1 MTRARIGVIGTGWWA
16 TDIHIPAL
24 RAHPEADLV
33 ALCDTDP
40 RRLAA
45 AASAYGIDHA
55 YTDVAAMLEAQPLD
69 GAVVASSNASHYAVA
84 RACLERGLH
93 VMLEKP
99 MTLRARDAGDLIEL
113 AAARGRELIV
123 GYPYN
128 YTRYAL
134 RAREVLAAG
143 ELGRVQFV
151 NLFFNSHMTPIFS
164 GAFDADFAVHG
175 PDQYVR
181 PERSGGGHGQVQI
194 THAAGLLF
202 FVSGLRPQRV
212 SALMADH
219 GFGID
224 LVDAMAVAFDGGAL
238 GTVGGSGNEQGLTFR
253 LFLGCEGGGID
264 IDAGAGVA
272 TIRRNGAE
280 AERVGTEPGKP
291 LYPSDATAH
300 NLVEV
305 IVRGAGNG
313 SPAEVGWRASELL
326 DAAYRSAAQQGRPVT
341 REELYREDR

>member
-40 RRLAA
+40 ERLEA
-45 AASAYGIDHA
+45 AASEYGVDHS
-55 YTDVAAMLEAQPLD
+55 YTDVEAMLEAQPLD

-99 MTLRARDAGDLIEL
+99 MTLRARDAGELVEL

-128 YTRYAL
+128 YTPYAR

-164 GAFDADFAVHG
+164 GTFDADFAVHG

-219 GFGID
+219 GLGID

-253 LFLGCEGGGID
+253 LFLGCEQGRID
-264 IDAGAGVA
+264 IDAAAGVA
-272 TIRRNGAE
+272 TIERNGAE
-280 AERVGTEPGKP
+280 AERLHTEPGT
-291 LYPSDATAH
+291 LAYPSHATAH
-300 NLVEV
+300 NLVAV

-326 DAAYRSAAQQGRPVT
+326 DAAYRSAALQGRPIT
-341 REELYREDR
+341 REELYREDH